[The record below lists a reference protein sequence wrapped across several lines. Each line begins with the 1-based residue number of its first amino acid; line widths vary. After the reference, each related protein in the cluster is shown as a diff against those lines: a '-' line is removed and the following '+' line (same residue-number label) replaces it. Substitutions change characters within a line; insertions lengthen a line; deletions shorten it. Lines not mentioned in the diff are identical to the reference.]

1 MAMKGHRPGGG
12 IASKQHVQTPVRTGS
27 GSKSA
32 RPAGV
37 AMFGQMQGSHVTHD
51 RESDYRGERLHNDRS
66 FQPTPFGNEV
76 AAKTV
81 CKPGGSR
88 EVLPSGGQ
96 GQHGSVAGS
105 RPGPGRGIL
114 DNS

>member
-1 MAMKGHRPGGG
+1 MAKGSGGG
-12 IASKQHVQTPVRTGS
+12 GYHTRQHVEKPVKTGTGS
-27 GSKSA
+27 RGT
-32 RPAGV
+32 RPAGT
-37 AMFGQMQGSHVTHD
+37 AQIGIMWGDHVTNKGA
-51 RESDYRGERLHNDRS
+51 RGYTGERLHNDKS

-76 AAKTV
+76 AANTQ

-88 EVLPSGGQ
+88 EVLPHGGQ